1 MQIDFH
7 THLLPNLDD
16 GSRSVEESRE
26 MLAAL
31 QTQGVGRIVA
41 TPHFYS
47 HKARLDDFLQKRK
60 AAYDQLLAV
69 CPDAAQKL
77 LLGAEVSFFRGMGKA
92 DRIEELCIS
101 GTKAML
107 IEMPFAQWGHSEV
120 AELHLIL
127 NRGITPIIAHIERY
141 FSFQKDLEALNEII
155 NLPVLLQINA
165 QALQQWRTRRFV
177 FKLMD
182 HGFPVLLGTDCHN
195 MQKRRPDMDAGR
207 KILAQKY
214 GQSCLTQMDALG
226 AKLLNMEKEK
236 A

>member
-1 MQIDFH
+1 MRIDFH

-16 GSRSVEESRE
+16 GSRSVEETRE

-31 QTQGVGRIVA
+31 QAQGVDGIVA

-47 HKARLDDFLQKRK
+47 NKARLDDFLQKRK
-60 AAYDQLLAV
+60 AAYGQLLAV
-69 CPDAAQKL
+69 CPDAAGKL

-107 IEMPFAQWGHSEV
+107 VEMPFAQWGHSEV
-120 AELHLIL
+120 AELHQIL

-141 FSFQKDLEALNEII
+141 FSFQKDIEALNEII

-195 MQKRRPDMDAGR
+195 MKDRRPDMYAAR
-207 KILAQKY
+207 KILERKY
-214 GQSCLTQMDALG
+214 GAACLAQLDALG
-226 AKLLNMEKEK
+226 ADLLKM
-236 A
+236 